1 MELLRHTSCV
11 LSVHR
16 SSSKEEALFDET
28 VGHIQDILLGGWV
41 GGGKGSFHTQL
52 CFAAIRVDVS
62 KGLLCREVTCF

>member
-41 GGGKGSFHTQL
+41 GGWVVGRGHSILSCALQL
-52 CFAAIRVDVS
+52 LQWMCLRDYYV
-62 KGLLCREVTCF
+62 GR

>member
-41 GGGKGSFHTQL
+41 GGWWEGGIPYSIVLGS
-52 CFAAIRVDVS
+52 CYSGCV
-62 KGLLCREVTCF
+62 